1 MNSVIHALNKDDVQG
16 FEMPNH
22 TGFVAGTLVHTD
34 QGLVPIEQINVG
46 DLVLSKSESG
56 DVAYKRVVRTFK
68 SPEKHRIMRV
78 GFNVP
83 NLTNPIFNKVSA
95 KMTKGQML
103 SSAKLYENSNSGILS
118 DPYGRFS
125 DPYYVYCT
133 KNHSF
138 WTEEQ
143 GWVAAYMLEEG
154 YFNTLISHDDIP
166 LYYTFDYTYNTPL
179 FKTYAKDVAA
189 LRDSKRKV
197 DPHLFKSLIDFSGN
211 CPVVIDVDIEIPVIY
226 DPVSGKAMSWSN
238 VDDLESTS
246 AAQQSLKLSS
256 QPEHVLYKSL
266 TESGYLR
273 TGFDAYCME
282 CGYTHEEVAENES
295 LFKNLK
301 EYYLDGSDTEYY
313 TTTAYNIEVEDYHT
327 YFVSEVGILINTRPT
342 PN

>member
-1 MNSVIHALNKDDVQG
+1 M
-16 FEMPNH
+16 
-22 TGFVAGTLVHTD
+22 
-34 QGLVPIEQINVG
+34 
-46 DLVLSKSESG
+46 
-56 DVAYKRVVRTFK
+56 
-68 SPEKHRIMRV
+68 
-78 GFNVP
+78 
-83 NLTNPIFNKVSA
+83 
-95 KMTKGQML
+95 
-103 SSAKLYENSNSGILS
+103 
-118 DPYGRFS
+118 
-125 DPYYVYCT
+125 
-133 KNHSF
+133 
-138 WTEEQ
+138 
-143 GWVAAYMLEEG
+143 
-154 YFNTLISHDDIP
+154 
-166 LYYTFDYTYNTPL
+166 
-179 FKTYAKDVAA
+179 
-189 LRDSKRKV
+189 
-197 DPHLFKSLIDFSGN
+197 FKSLIDFSGN

-313 TTTAYNIEVEDYHT
+313 TTTAYNIEVEDFHT
-327 YFVSEVGILINTRPT
+327 YFVGEAGILVNTRPT